1 VSSSEADKNLQF
13 IPVFPV
19 LSVNSGG
26 RIRVVVDI
34 FGREVRELSLA
45 EGATVVDLLNLIGFK
60 ASEVVVAVDGEVVAE
75 DEPLRDGSR
84 VKLHSVVSGG

>member
-1 VSSSEADKNLQF
+1 M
-13 IPVFPV
+13 
-19 LSVNSGG
+19 LSVNIGG

>member
-1 VSSSEADKNLQF
+1 M
-13 IPVFPV
+13 

-60 ASEVVVAVDGEVVAE
+60 VSEVVVAVDGEVVAE

>member
-1 VSSSEADKNLQF
+1 M
-13 IPVFPV
+13 
-19 LSVNSGG
+19 NSGG

>member
-1 VSSSEADKNLQF
+1 M
-13 IPVFPV
+13 

>member
-1 VSSSEADKNLQF
+1 M
-13 IPVFPV
+13 
-19 LSVNSGG
+19 
-26 RIRVVVDI
+26 RVVVDI

>member
-1 VSSSEADKNLQF
+1 
-13 IPVFPV
+13 V

>member
-1 VSSSEADKNLQF
+1 M
-13 IPVFPV
+13 
-19 LSVNSGG
+19 VNNG
-26 RIRVVVDI
+26 RIRVLVDI

-45 EGATVVDLLNLIGFK
+45 EGATVSDLLNLLGFK
-60 ASEVVVAVDGEVVAE
+60 ESEVVAAVDGEVVAE

>member
-1 VSSSEADKNLQF
+1 M
-13 IPVFPV
+13 
-19 LSVNSGG
+19 NSGG

-60 ASEVVVAVDGEVVAE
+60 VSEVVVAVDGEVVAE

>member
-1 VSSSEADKNLQF
+1 
-13 IPVFPV
+13 
-19 LSVNSGG
+19 
-26 RIRVVVDI
+26 VVDI